1 MANSTKS
8 TATTKSTK
16 TLKSAKSKKSDI
28 NVADGFGNSKTR
40 LRSDFSCYESQVQ
53 FKQKLAIATQLRAR
67 GSRYTA
73 QFLARHRT
81 LSDLQMMLVTFW
93 FLLELL

>member
-1 MANSTKS
+1 MTKSTKS
-8 TATTKSTK
+8 TATVKSTK

-28 NVADGFGNSKTR
+28 NVAGGFTGKAR
-40 LRSDFSCYESQVQ
+40 LRSDFSCHESQVQ

-81 LSDLQMMLVTFW
+81 LSDLQMMLVTF
-93 FLLELL
+93 